1 MNTHPASERA
11 TSQNTE
17 WQNAPW
23 LARHY
28 GAVLLAVVLI
38 KLAIAWTLPITG
50 DEAYFLIWGQHPDL
64 GYYDH
69 PPMVGWWLSLILPLS
84 EHPLAIRA
92 PGILVSLAPSLAI
105 LLLWRREDPVRA
117 RLASLIALFV
127 PLFFIA
133 VLTATD
139 TPLILFSLLATGLLW
154 QALRSGAAHWFLL
167 AGLAL
172 GLAFLSKY
180 FAVLLGIAF
189 GLHILLFA
197 RQHWRGLLLVILGV
211 LPAVAVNLYWNWGHC
226 WYNVMFNI
234 VNRHGDGGFDPGNW
248 LTYALLLI
256 YLFTP
261 WLLWFYARQWRALG
275 AGIRRY
281 RFAVFLSAG
290 LIPLLV
296 FALLAPFKSIG
307 LHWLAAFAP
316 FLLLPALF
324 LSVRAL
330 AISAWLSGG
339 LALVHAAILLTIAL
353 MPVEWLERH
362 DRYPDAV
369 FYLTPQALAEVV
381 NAYDPDW
388 PVFTRSYSRSA
399 VLAYYAGREVGV
411 FGPGSHYGRQDD
423 LLTDFRALDGANLLY
438 VPVRGELDPGHVEP
452 FFEEVRVRTVEVRGV
467 EWSLA
472 EGHGFDYAAYHEQVL
487 QPVLA
492 RYYDFPNWLPK
503 GRCDFTNRYENSL

>member
-1 MNTHPASERA
+1 MNPTTAS
-11 TSQNTE
+11 
-17 WQNAPW
+17 WPW

-28 GAVLLAVVLI
+28 GAILLAVLLVKI
-38 KLAIAWTLPITG
+38 GMAWALPITG
-50 DEAYFLIWGQHPDL
+50 DEAYFLIWGQNPDL

-69 PPMVGWWLSLILPLS
+69 PPMIGWWLGAILPLS

-92 PGILVSLAPSLAI
+92 LGIFVSMAPALAI
-105 LLLWRREDPVRA
+105 FLWWRHTDPVRA
-117 RLASLIALFV
+117 RLVSLLALFM

-133 VLTATD
+133 VITATD
-139 TPLILFSLLATGLLW
+139 TPLILFSLLATGLAW
-154 QALRSGAAHWFLL
+154 QALRTGAAHWFLL

-180 FAVLLGIAF
+180 FAVLLGIAL

-197 RQHWRGLLLVILGV
+197 RQHWRGLLLIILGV
-211 LPAVAVNLYWNWGHC
+211 VPAVALNLYWNWGNC

-248 LTYALLLI
+248 LTYAILLL

-261 WLLWFYARQWRALG
+261 WLLWFYARQWRALA
-275 AGIRRY
+275 AGIR
-281 RFAVFLSAG
+281 AHQLGVFLSAG
-290 LIPLLV
+290 LIPLLL

-324 LSVRAL
+324 LARRSLTLGV
-330 AISAWLSGG
+330 WLSGA
-339 LALVHAAILLTIAL
+339 LAALHAIAILTIAL
-353 MPVEWLERH
+353 MPVEWLKGQ
-362 DRYPDAV
+362 DRYADAV
-369 FYLTPQALAEVV
+369 FYLAPESVAAVV
-381 NAYDPDW
+381 NEYDADW
-388 PVFTRSYSRSA
+388 HVFTRSYSRSA

-438 VPVRGELDPGHVEP
+438 VPTRGELDPAQVEP
-452 FFEEVRVRTVEVRGV
+452 FFDELRLREVTIRGV
-467 EWSLA
+467 EWTLA
-472 EGHGFDYAAYHEQVL
+472 EGRGFDYAAYHDQILE
-487 QPVLA
+487 PVLA
-492 RYYDFPNWLPK
+492 RYYDFPPWLPE
-503 GRCDFTNRYENSL
+503 GRCAFTDRYTNRE

>member
-1 MNTHPASERA
+1 MNPT
-11 TSQNTE
+11 TTT
-17 WQNAPW
+17 WPW

-28 GAVLLAVVLI
+28 GAIMLAVLLVKI
-38 KLAIAWTLPITG
+38 GMAWALPITG
-50 DEAYFLIWGQHPDL
+50 DEAYFLIWGQNPDL

-69 PPMVGWWLSLILPLS
+69 PPMIGWWLGAILPLS

-92 PGILVSLAPSLAI
+92 LGIFVSMAPALAI
-105 LLLWRREDPVRA
+105 FLWWRHTDPVRA
-117 RLASLIALFV
+117 RLVSLLALFM

-133 VLTATD
+133 VITATD
-139 TPLILFSLLATGLLW
+139 TPLILFSLLATGLAW
-154 QALRSGAAHWFLL
+154 QALRTGAAHWFLL

-180 FAVLLGIAF
+180 FAVLLGIAL

-197 RQHWRGLLLVILGV
+197 RQHWRGLLLIILGV
-211 LPAVAVNLYWNWGHC
+211 VPAVALNLYWNWGNC

-248 LTYALLLI
+248 LTYAILLV

-261 WLLWFYARQWRALG
+261 WLLWFYARQWRALA
-275 AGIRRY
+275 AGIRTHQLG
-281 RFAVFLSAG
+281 VFLSAG
-290 LIPLLV
+290 LIPLIL

-330 AISAWLSGG
+330 TISVWLSGA
-339 LALVHAAILLTIAL
+339 LAVLHAIAILTLAL
-353 MPVEWLERH
+353 MPVEWLKGQ
-362 DRYPDAV
+362 DRYADAV
-369 FYLTPQALAEVV
+369 FYLTPESVAEVV
-381 NAYDPDW
+381 NEYEAEW
-388 PVFTRSYSRSA
+388 HIFTRSYSRSA

-438 VPVRGELDPGHVEP
+438 VPTRGELDPAHVEP
-452 FFEEVRVRTVEVRGV
+452 FFDEVRVREVTIRGV
-467 EWSLA
+467 EWTLA
-472 EGHGFDYAAYHEQVL
+472 EGRGFDYAAYHDQVL
-487 QPVLA
+487 QPILE
-492 RYYDFPNWLPK
+492 RYYDFPAWLPE
-503 GRCDFTNRYENSL
+503 GRCAFTDRYTRETD